1 MGHLGQMSTSIGA
14 NATIIVGGGLA
25 GASAAATLREEG
37 FRDQIVIIT
46 PEPGIPFRP
55 PAPVQDLPAVRGGP
69 DRLVRPA
76 RQLV

>member
-1 MGHLGQMSTSIGA
+1 MSTSIGA
-14 NATIIVGGGLA
+14 NAIIIVGGGLA

-37 FRDQIVIIT
+37 FRGQIVIIT

-55 PAPVQDLPAVRGGP
+55 TAAVEDLPAVRRGP
-69 DRLVRPA
+69 DRLVCAA